1 VFGWQLITNKI
12 EIYLVCFVEPFC
24 RTGIFDNSAGGWRT
38 NFTVCTRLSLSDY
51 MALGLMYGEHI
62 FYIEPRGGV
71 SQRGEKGGCQIR
83 RPAVWEINGYHHL
96 VVA

>member
-1 VFGWQLITNKI
+1 
-12 EIYLVCFVEPFC
+12 
-24 RTGIFDNSAGGWRT
+24 
-38 NFTVCTRLSLSDY
+38 

-71 SQRGEKGGCQIR
+71 SQRGKKGGCQIR
-83 RPAVWEINGYHHL
+83 RPAVWEISGYHHL